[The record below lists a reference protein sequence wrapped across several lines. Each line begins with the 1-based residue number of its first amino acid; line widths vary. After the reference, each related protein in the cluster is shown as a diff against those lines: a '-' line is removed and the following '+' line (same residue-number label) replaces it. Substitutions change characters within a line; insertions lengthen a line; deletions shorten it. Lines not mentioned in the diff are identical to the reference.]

1 MLLKSHE
8 AALLKHH
15 RDSSRDLTSSKI
27 EEVQDS
33 IGKIHEHLRQRQQS
47 IDQRDSMSSL
57 TTASI
62 AALDRVSASLKSR
75 EPVDINEY
83 FNIPQ
88 PVDSNYVGREDKTA
102 RLAETFFS
110 HVQGQPEEQKR
121 FVIYGVGGSG
131 KTQFCCKFA
140 QDHQQ
145 RCVQSNS
152 SSEPPHSP
160 NLTLFLDSGACS
172 G

>member
-1 MLLKSHE
+1 VYPENHN
-8 AALLKHH
+8 ALLLRRH

-27 EEVQDS
+27 QEVQDS

-47 IDQRDSMSSL
+47 IDQRDSMSTL
-57 TTASI
+57 TAASI
-62 AALDRVSASLKSR
+62 AALDRVSASLKSS
-75 EPVDINEY
+75 EPVDINEH

-88 PVDSNYVGREDKTA
+88 PVDSNYVGREDKA
-102 RLAETFFS
+102 ERLAEIFFS
-110 HVQGQPEEQKR
+110 HVQGQPEEQRR

-145 RCVQSNS
+145 RYVQKES
-152 SSEPPHSP
+152 SDPPS
-160 NLTLFLDSGACS
+160 LT
-172 G
+172 